1 MRKGKTA
8 QGTGKLVA
16 VGNGVEQVP
25 KHIRYGRL
33 IKQLPKRFF
42 LLLIHGHALN
52 GFVNGMAR
60 FVGRVN
66 FVVYIVPTQGEFAT
80 LRLLQFQ
87 KVAQDVFLL
96 YFALVVEHVEK
107 SLLVFVA
114 LDVGCGYVLTIGLA
128 QKSKVAYPLPQSE
141 LLEIRVRLGN
151 ALHVN
156 ILYFSRFLINILAG
170 FVRTVGY
177 KRLFAF
183 QRTLIKQHVFYKQ
196 VLKVFC
202 EKLCAV
208 CLVVPIELFGTCF
221 QQFGITQFRMK
232 LHLLG
237 YYRLQFALVIF
248 AVDSA
253 HKLSAHL
260 F

>member
-8 QGTGKLVA
+8 QGTGKFVA

-25 KHIRYGRL
+25 KHIFHGGL
-33 IKQLPKRFF
+33 NKQLPKRFF

-52 GFVNGMAR
+52 GFVYGMAR

-66 FVVYIVPTQGEFAT
+66 FVVNIVPTQGEFAT
-80 LRLLQFQ
+80 LGFLQFQ
-87 KVAQDVFLL
+87 EVAQDVFLL
-96 YFALVVEHVEK
+96 YFALVVEHVQK

-114 LDVGCGYVLTIGLA
+114 LDVRCGYVLSIGLT

-141 LLEIRVRLGN
+141 FLEIRVRLGN
-151 ALHVN
+151 ALQVH
-156 ILYFSRFLINILAG
+156 ILYFSRLLINILAH
-170 FVRTVGY
+170 FVRTVGN

-196 VLKVFC
+196 VLKVFY

-208 CLVVPIELFGTCF
+208 CLVVPIEFLGTCF
-221 QQFGITQFRMK
+221 QQLGITQFGMK

-248 AVDSA
+248 AVDGSHQLA
-253 HKLSAHL
+253 THL
-260 F
+260 I

>member
-8 QGTGKLVA
+8 QGTSKFVA
-16 VGNGVEQVP
+16 VGYRVEQVP

-33 IKQLPKRFF
+33 NKQLANRLF
-42 LLLIHGHALN
+42 LLFRSDHGLN
-52 GFVNGMAR
+52 GFVHGMAR
-60 FVGRVN
+60 FVGRVHL
-66 FVVYIVPTQGEFAT
+66 VVYIVPTQGELAT
-80 LRLLQFQ
+80 LGFLQFQ
-87 KVAQDVFLL
+87 EVAQDVFLL
-96 YFALVVEHVEK
+96 YFALVVEQVEQ
-107 SLLVFVA
+107 SLLVFIA
-114 LDVGCGYVLTIGLA
+114 LYVRCGYVLTIGLA

-151 ALHVN
+151 ALHVH

-170 FVRTVGY
+170 FIRTVGY

-202 EKLCAV
+202 KKLCAV

-248 AVDSA
+248 AVDGSHQLA
-253 HKLSAHL
+253 THL
-260 F
+260 I

>member
-52 GFVNGMAR
+52 GFVHGMAR

-66 FVVYIVPTQGEFAT
+66 FVVNIVPTQGEFAT
-80 LRLLQFQ
+80 LWFLQFQ
-87 KVAQDVFLL
+87 EVAQDVFLL

-151 ALHVN
+151 ALHVH

-202 EKLCAV
+202 HELCAV
-208 CLVVPIELFGTCF
+208 FPVVPIEFLGTCF
-221 QQFGITQFRMK
+221 QQFGITQFGMK

-237 YYRLQFALVIF
+237 YYRLQFTLVIF

-260 F
+260 V

>member
-25 KHIRYGRL
+25 KHIRYGGL
-33 IKQLPKRFF
+33 LKQPPKRFF
-42 LLLIHGHALN
+42 LLLIHGHTLN
-52 GFVNGMAR
+52 GFVHGMAR

-66 FVVYIVPTQGEFAT
+66 LVVYIIPTQGEFAT
-80 LRLLQFQ
+80 LWFLQFQ
-87 KVAQDVFLL
+87 EVAQNVFVL
-96 YFALVVEHVEK
+96 YFTLAVEHVEK

-114 LDVGCGYVLTIGLA
+114 LDVRCGYVLAIGLA

-151 ALHVN
+151 AFHVH
-156 ILYFSRFLINILAG
+156 ILYFSRLLINILSG
-170 FVRTVGY
+170 FVWAVGY

-208 CLVVPIELFGTCF
+208 CLVVPIEIFGTCF
-221 QQFGITQFRMK
+221 EQFGITQFGMK
-232 LHLLG
+232 LHLFS
-237 YYRLQFALVIF
+237 YYRLQFALIVF

-260 F
+260 V